1 MTNLEKSLMK
11 DMSHPSRVCG
21 LKLMVSYDDK
31 FPVVNKGI
39 TLTEIPNR
47 ISVFFEIGNC
57 TCHCEGCHSPELWDT
72 NYTEPNMTLQEI
84 IDYVRE
90 QYKLGA
96 DAVVFMGGWN
106 NEDVPRTTLELL
118 LLELSNRY
126 QVGIFVGDDYLG
138 RLPRLPLRWI
148 KTGRYEKDK
157 GGLDSPTTN
166 QRFYE
171 FNYYSQ
177 KWEDKTKEYFQRG
190 DNDEQENL

>member
-1 MTNLEKSLMK
+1 
-11 DMSHPSRVCG
+11 
-21 LKLMVSYDDK
+21 MVTYDDK
-31 FPVVNKGI
+31 LPVVNKGI

-72 NYTEPNMTLQEI
+72 NYTDPNMTLQEI

-138 RLPRLPLRWI
+138 CLPRLPLRWI